1 MDQSTPPKP
10 NLLAQIAKNKA
21 EAQKAGKSFGFFGNS
36 SSSRFPRPMNDRPSA
51 KRGGRNGQG
60 KPC

>member
-1 MDQSTPPKP
+1 MEKQDQKP
-10 NLLAQIAKNKA
+10 NLLAQIAKKKA
-21 EAQKAGKSFGFFGNS
+21 DAQKAGQGHGFFGQQT
-36 SSSRFPRPMNDRPSA
+36 SSRFPRPMNDRPSA

>member
-1 MDQSTPPKP
+1 MEKQDQKP

-21 EAQKAGKSFGFFGNS
+21 EAQKAGKGSGFFS
-36 SSSRFPRPMNDRPSA
+36 QQQSSRFPRPINDRPSA